1 MIAMAVFQPSLGT
14 AGLLLV
20 VLLVASAFCS
30 GTETGFLSASR
41 VRLRR
46 LAAAGERRVQPVL
59 DLMNRMEDVVLT
71 LLVGNNI
78 INVLL
83 SSLLTV
89 TFMALY
95 GEHGEEVAVAVATV
109 ATAVF
114 GEIVPKVL
122 FREFPERMTIAAAP
136 VLRVMMFALAPAR
149 WLLNAYAR
157 LLQRLSGRH
166 SAVGHALDRSG
177 LVALLVGDETA
188 AAQDRHFRQALEQ
201 FLRLSGRQVAEMVR
215 PLAEVVAVRHDAT
228 LRQALDVAAASGF
241 SRLPVT
247 GPAAGQVSGY
257 LLVRDLLFLA
267 EEPGLDLEA
276 PMPPEVRRTILEVD
290 GNLSPYE
297 LFEEL
302 HHRQHQL
309 ALVVDDLGRP
319 LGMLTLE
326 DLIEKVT
333 GSISDE
339 FDPIAEVAT

>member
-1 MIAMAVFQPSLGT
+1 MATLHPSLGT
-14 AGLLLV
+14 AGLLV
-20 VLLVASAFCS
+20 VGCLLVSAFCS

-46 LAAAGERRVQPVL
+46 LAAAGDRGVAPVL
-59 DLMNRMEDVVLT
+59 ELLNRMEDVVLT
-71 LLVGNNI
+71 LLVGNNL

-89 TFMALY
+89 TFIARY
-95 GEHGEEVAVAVATV
+95 GEHGEAVAVVVAAF

-114 GEIVPKVL
+114 GEIIPKVV
-122 FREFPERMTIAAAP
+122 FREFPERLTIAAVP
-136 VLRVMMFALAPAR
+136 GLRVMMFVLAPAR

-157 LLQRLSGRH
+157 LLQRLSGRG

-177 LVALLVGDETA
+177 LVALLVGEEA
-188 AAQDRHFRQALEQ
+188 PAAQDRHFRQALEQ
-201 FLRLSGRQVAEMVR
+201 FLRLSGRQIAQMMR
-215 PLAEVVAVRHDAT
+215 PLDDVVTVRHDAT
-228 LRQALDVAAASGF
+228 LRQVLEVAAASGF
-241 SRLPVT
+241 SRLPVA
-247 GPAAGQVSGY
+247 GPAAGQVLGY

-267 EEPGLDLEA
+267 EEPGTDREA
-276 PMPPEVRRTILEVD
+276 PVPPDVMRTILEVD

-309 ALVVDDLGRP
+309 ALVVDARSRP
-319 LGMLTLE
+319 VGLLTLE

-339 FDPIAEVAT
+339 FDPIAEVTT

>member
-1 MIAMAVFQPSLGT
+1 MAAFQPSLGT
-14 AGLLLV
+14 AGLVLV
-20 VLLVASAFCS
+20 ALLVATGFCS

-46 LAAAGERRVQPVL
+46 LAAAGDRGAAPVL
-59 DLMNRMEDVVLT
+59 ALRNRMEDVVLT

-78 INVLL
+78 VNVLV

-89 TFMALY
+89 TFLARF
-95 GEHGEEVAVAVATV
+95 GEHGEELAVAVATV
-109 ATAVF
+109 CTAVF
-114 GEIVPKVL
+114 GEILPKVV
-122 FREFPERMTIAAAP
+122 FREFPERLTIAAVPA
-136 VLRVMMFALAPAR
+136 LRAMMFVLAPAR

-157 LLQRLSGRH
+157 FLQRVSGRS
-166 SAVGHALDRSG
+166 SAVGQALDRSG
-177 LVALLVGDETA
+177 LVSLLVGEEA
-188 AAQDRHFRQALEQ
+188 PAAQDRHFRQALEQ
-201 FLRLSGRQVAEMVR
+201 FLRLSGRQVAQMMR
-215 PLAEVVAVRHDAT
+215 PLADVVTVRHDAT
-228 LRQALDVAAASGF
+228 LHQTLDLAAASGF

-247 GPAAGQVSGY
+247 GPESGQVLGY

-267 EEPGLDLEA
+267 EEPGTDLEA
-276 PMPPEVRRTILEVD
+276 PVPREVRRTILEVD

-309 ALVVDDLGRP
+309 ALVVDDRSRP
-319 LGMLTLE
+319 MGLLTLE

-339 FDPIAEVAT
+339 FDPIAEVTT